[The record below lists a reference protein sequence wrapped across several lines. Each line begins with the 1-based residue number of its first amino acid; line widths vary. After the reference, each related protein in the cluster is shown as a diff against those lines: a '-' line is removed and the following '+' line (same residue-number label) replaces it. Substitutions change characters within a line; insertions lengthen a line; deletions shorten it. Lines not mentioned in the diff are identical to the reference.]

1 MDNIKTAYLAG
12 MRSLLSV
19 NRRVQYLV
27 YVTDISSKYA
37 RVKPSKDKKAKTVL
51 HCLIEILKE
60 SKRQPNKLIVSRSF
74 I

>member
-12 MRSLLSV
+12 MRSLSSV

-51 HCLIEILKE
+51 HRLIEILKE
-60 SKRQPNKLIVSRSF
+60 SKLQPNKSTVCHGF